1 MGQAQA
7 GAEKSRGCRKAERA
21 STNHCRSLAMEARH
35 MVAARW
41 GWEVGGGTR
50 GGVCAPKLTLHVFYG
65 VLKAKNRSAGTQRFS
80 INSAV
85 NEDCLGWSLSVNTTE
100 TEVKERLGVAWFT
113 ETLSF
118 FYHLEK
124 VTPYSSSHVLS

>member
-7 GAEKSRGCRKAERA
+7 GAEKSRGRRKVERA
-21 STNHCRSLAMEARH
+21 STNYCRSLATEARH
-35 MVAARW
+35 TVAARW
-41 GWEVGGGTR
+41 GGKG
-50 GGVCAPKLTLHVFYG
+50 APKSTLPVFYG

-85 NEDCLGWSLSVNTTE
+85 NEERLGWSLSVNTIGTK
-100 TEVKERLGVAWFT
+100 VKERLGVAGST

-118 FYHLEK
+118 FTIWK
-124 VTPYSSSHVLS
+124 K